1 MFPETSVYVKRYNG
15 ETKQMYFLIEYDE
28 LLKKC
33 NDNWNKFSSSI
44 KKTLTANPSTTFLFS
59 EN

>member
-1 MFPETSVYVKRYNG
+1 
-15 ETKQMYFLIEYDE
+15 MYFLIEYDE

-44 KKTLTANPSTTFLFS
+44 KKTLTANPPTTFLFS